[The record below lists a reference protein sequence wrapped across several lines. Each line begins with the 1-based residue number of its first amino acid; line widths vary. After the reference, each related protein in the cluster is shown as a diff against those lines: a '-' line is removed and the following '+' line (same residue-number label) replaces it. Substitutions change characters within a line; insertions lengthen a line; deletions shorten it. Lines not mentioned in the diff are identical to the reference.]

1 MPSIEQRGQRF
12 RLIFRFN
19 QKKHFVNLKS
29 VDRRD
34 AEICLLFCQN
44 ICFGSSDFKSRLT
57 SSSVYQSTSRCL

>member
-19 QKKHFVNLKS
+19 QKKHIVNLKS

-34 AEICLLFCQN
+34 AEICL
-44 ICFGSSDFKSRLT
+44 GRLEENLRL
-57 SSSVYQSTSRCL
+57 VERQRHHRL